1 MRVRPSGAGARAAAI
16 WAGLAGLLVV
26 VSAAA
31 CSGPALLAGQ
41 GTAAVIVTRPPIATW
56 TPAAS
61 ATPADELTSTPLAGP
76 LPTSGPTITPRATTI
91 PSATPPR
98 TPCADAACAVAA
110 QHFWLD
116 RPIAHDE
123 AYVDYVDR
131 SYPYGS
137 TQNGLRQPHHG
148 VEFFNR
154 SGTPII
160 AAGAG
165 TVVVAGDD
173 NLMAF
178 GPSTQF
184 YGRLVVVQLDET
196 YDGQPVFTLYGHM
209 QSVSVAVGDHVAAGD
224 ALGLVGSTGVA
235 IGPHLH
241 FEVRVGEN
249 TYTATRNP
257 ELWLK
262 PYTVDGTPWG
272 AIAGRVVDLSG
283 NLLYEVTVAIRP
295 VNTVSEQPRNRFVL
309 TYAEDEHIINGD
321 DRLQENFAIM
331 DMAPG
336 LYAVSVSTT
345 KLYQQSVTV
354 KPGELA
360 FVTFVV
366 NPPAPR
372 PPTSTPTE
380 PGADPATATPDP
392 ALAPTETATPEGTP
406 AATPTE
412 LGQAE
417 TPGATPAP

>member
-1 MRVRPSGAGARAAAI
+1 MLGRPSGAVARAVRL
-16 WAGLAGLLVV
+16 LAGLGGLVVV
-26 VSAAA
+26 VSAMA
-31 CSGPALLAGQ
+31 CSRPALLAGR
-41 GTAAVIVTRPPIATW
+41 GTAQAILTRPPIATW

-61 ATPADELTSTPLAGP
+61 RTPADELTSTPLAGP
-76 LPTSGPTITPRATTI
+76 LPTSGPTITPRATAA

-98 TPCADAACAVAA
+98 TPCADNACAVDA

-116 RPIAHDE
+116 RPIQRDE

-173 NLMAF
+173 DDLAF
-178 GPSTQF
+178 GPSTKF

-196 YDGQPVFTLYGHM
+196 YDGQPVYTLYGHM
-209 QSVSVAVGDHVAAGD
+209 QTVTVEVGDHVEAGD

-262 PYTVDGTPWG
+262 PYTIDGTPWG
-272 AIAGRVVDLSG
+272 TIAGRVLDVSG

-295 VNTVSEQPRNRFVL
+295 VNTVAEQPRNRFVL
-309 TYAEDEHIINGD
+309 TYAADENGLNGD

-336 LYAVSVSTT
+336 LYSVSVSTT

-354 KPGELA
+354 RPGELA
-360 FVTFVV
+360 WVTFVV
-366 NPPAPR
+366 NPPGPR

-380 PGADPATATPDP
+380 VGAAPAATA
-392 ALAPTETATPEGTP
+392 TETATPEGAP
-406 AATPTE
+406 AVTETPTP
-412 LGQAE
+412 
-417 TPGATPAP
+417 TP